1 MFANTRKEQ
10 EHFEKFLV
18 NLSSGDKMISIAAA
32 VTAATLGIGSFHCQ
46 GDKCV
51 MLLPM
56 KLAYQELVPDVK
68 MNILQAIENAGGQV
82 EGLTGLVE

>member
-1 MFANTRKEQ
+1 
-10 EHFEKFLV
+10 
-18 NLSSGDKMISIAAA
+18 
-32 VTAATLGIGSFHCQ
+32 
-46 GDKCV
+46 